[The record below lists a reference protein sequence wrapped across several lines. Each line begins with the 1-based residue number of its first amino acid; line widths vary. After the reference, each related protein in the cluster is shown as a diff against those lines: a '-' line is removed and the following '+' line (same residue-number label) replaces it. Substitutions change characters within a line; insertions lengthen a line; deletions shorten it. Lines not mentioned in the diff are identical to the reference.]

1 MTNFPRN
8 IFQNATPSLRHRFP
22 SLTCKLV
29 GADYVWVG
37 SRWSDT
43 SGPSSSGEWRMKAEK
58 SLSSCNI
65 SLFFSRSRSYDGLR
79 RVGFYVSSWKVS
91 NNVQRQPYSAASAEK
106 YACSIFFVLDRTNYL
121 FSLENL
127 SSYFL
132 TYNLTCKISLFKKL
146 TCLLIKALLLCV
158 KYAFLFEPHENL
170 TYCVSWF

>member
-1 MTNFPRN
+1 
-8 IFQNATPSLRHRFP
+8 
-22 SLTCKLV
+22 
-29 GADYVWVG
+29 
-37 SRWSDT
+37 
-43 SGPSSSGEWRMKAEK
+43 MKAEK

-79 RVGFYVSSWKVS
+79 RVGFYISSWKVS
-91 NNVQRQPYSAASAEK
+91 NNVLGQRQPYSAASAEK
-106 YACSIFFVLDRTNYL
+106 YVCSIFFVLDRTNYL

-170 TYCVSWF
+170 TYCVSWFYMFRHYCPADTGASRRGRHTPAMEHGWSQHTWGSRPDSDICWNFWQHN